1 MHKPIPCL
9 SGGVREASEDTF
21 EVLSPYDGSVV
32 ATVCRPG
39 RRECGEALARAAAAC
54 GEMADLPAYRRAEI
68 LSRLAGAIAD
78 QSGELARVLV
88 GEVGKPLK
96 YAEAEV
102 MRAAATIALSGE
114 EATRHEGEILPLD
127 RDAAADGR
135 TGFLTRVPAGV
146 VLGIT
151 PFNFPLNLACHK
163 LGPAIAAGCPIILKP
178 STATPV
184 ATLRLGEMA
193 LDAGVPPA
201 AISVLPCTPA
211 DAEWMAADPR
221 VAVLSFTGSPDV
233 GWHLK
238 TTTAARHV
246 SLELGGNAAV
256 IVHSDAPLAY
266 AAERIVQGGFSN
278 SGQVCISTQRVLV
291 HRPVYDHLCDMVTR
305 RVAALVTG
313 DPADPATDVGPLI
326 SQWAAETAEKK
337 IMGAVAAGADL
348 CCGGTR
354 EGRMVAPTVLGMAPA
369 DATVCATEL
378 FAPAVVLI
386 PYDTWGEAVSM
397 AADTPYGLQAGIFT
411 NDLGRIMEAVRRI
424 PVGGLMVGDIPTF
437 RTDAM
442 PYGGTR
448 LSGLGREGPR
458 YAIREMTEEKLV
470 VLNRHGLRAEAGS
483 IGLSEARQDTSP

>member
-1 MHKPIPCL
+1 MQNPIPCL
-9 SGGVREASEDTF
+9 LGGVRETCEETY
-21 EVLSPYDGSVV
+21 EVRSPYDGAVV

-39 RRECGEALARAAAAC
+39 RRECGEALGRAAGAC
-54 GEMADLPAYRRAEI
+54 GEMADIPAYRRAEV
-68 LSRLAGAIAD
+68 LVRLAGAISAR
-78 QSGELARVLV
+78 SEELARLLV
-88 GEVGKPLK
+88 SEVGKPLK

-102 MRAAATIALSGE
+102 MRAAATIALSAE
-114 EATRHEGEILPLD
+114 EASRLEGDILPLD
-127 RDAAADGR
+127 RDMTADGR

-184 ATLRLGEMA
+184 STLLLGEMA

-201 AISVLPCTPA
+201 ALSVLPCTAA

-221 VAVLSFTGSPDV
+221 VAVLSFTGSPEV

-238 TTTAARHV
+238 AATAARHV

-256 IVHSDAPLAY
+256 IVHSDAPLEY

-291 HRPVYDHLCDMVTR
+291 HRPVYDHLSDMVTR
-305 RVAALVTG
+305 RAMSLVTG

-326 SQWAAETAEKK
+326 SEWAAETAEKK
-337 IMGAVAAGADL
+337 IMDAVAAGAEL

-354 EGRMVAPTVLGMAPA
+354 DGRMVAPTVLGMTPA
-369 DATVCATEL
+369 DATVSATEL
-378 FAPAVVLI
+378 FAPAVVLT
-386 PYDTWGEAVSM
+386 PYDTWDDALSM
-397 AADTPYGLQAGIFT
+397 VADTPYGLQAGIFT

-424 PVGGLMVGDIPTF
+424 PVGGMMVGDIPTF

-470 VLNRHGLRAEAGS
+470 VLNRHGI
-483 IGLSEARQDTSP
+483 IG

>member
-1 MHKPIPCL
+1 MQNPIPCL
-9 SGGVREASEDTF
+9 LGGVRETCEETY
-21 EVLSPYDGSVV
+21 EVRSPYDGAVV

-39 RRECGEALARAAAAC
+39 RRECGEALARAAGAC
-54 GEMADLPAYRRAEI
+54 GEMADLPAYRRAAILFRLADAISGRSEE
-68 LSRLAGAIAD
+68 LSRL
-78 QSGELARVLV
+78 LV
-88 GEVGKPLK
+88 SEVGKPLK

-102 MRAAATIALSGE
+102 MRAAATIALSAE
-114 EATRHEGEILPLD
+114 EATRLEGDILPLD
-127 RDAAADGR
+127 RDMAADGR

-184 ATLRLGEMA
+184 ATLLLGEMA

-201 AISVLPCTPA
+201 ALSVLPCTAA

-221 VAVLSFTGSPDV
+221 VAVLSFTGSPEV

-238 TTTAARHV
+238 AATAARHV

-256 IVHSDAPLAY
+256 IVHSDAPLEY

-291 HRPVYDHLCDMVTR
+291 HRPVYDHLSDMVTR
-305 RVAALVTG
+305 RVASLVTG
-313 DPADPATDVGPLI
+313 NPADPATDVGPLI
-326 SQWAAETAEKK
+326 SEWAAETAEKK
-337 IMGAVAAGADL
+337 IMDAVASGAEL

-354 EGRMVAPTVLGMAPA
+354 DGRMVAPTVLGMAPA
-369 DATVCATEL
+369 DATVSATEL
-378 FAPAVVLI
+378 FAPAVILT
-386 PYDTWGEAVSM
+386 PYETWDDALAM

-411 NDLGRIMEAVRRI
+411 NDLGRIMEAVRCI

-442 PYGGTR
+442 PYGGIR

-470 VLNRHGLRAEAGS
+470 VLNRHGI
-483 IGLSEARQDTSP
+483 IG

>member
-1 MHKPIPCL
+1 MQNPIPCL
-9 SGGVREASEDTF
+9 LGGVRETCEETY
-21 EVLSPYDGSVV
+21 EVRSPYDGAVV

-39 RRECGEALARAAAAC
+39 RRECGEALGRAAGAC
-54 GEMADLPAYRRAEI
+54 GEMADIPAYRRAEV
-68 LSRLAGAIAD
+68 LVRLAGAISAR
-78 QSGELARVLV
+78 SEELARLLV
-88 GEVGKPLK
+88 SEVGKPLK

-102 MRAAATIALSGE
+102 MRAAATIALSAE
-114 EATRHEGEILPLD
+114 EASRLEGDILPLD
-127 RDAAADGR
+127 RDMTADGR
-135 TGFLTRVPAGV
+135 TGFLTRVPAGI

-184 ATLRLGEMA
+184 STLLLGEMA

-201 AISVLPCTPA
+201 ALSVLPCTAA

-221 VAVLSFTGSPDV
+221 VAVLSFTGSPEV

-238 TTTAARHV
+238 AATAARHV

-256 IVHSDAPLAY
+256 IVHSDAPLEY

-291 HRPVYDHLCDMVTR
+291 HRPVYDHLSDMVTR
-305 RVAALVTG
+305 RAMSLVTG

-326 SQWAAETAEKK
+326 SECAAETAEKK
-337 IMGAVAAGADL
+337 IMDAVAAGAEL

-354 EGRMVAPTVLGMAPA
+354 DGRMVAPTVLGMTPA
-369 DATVCATEL
+369 DATVSATEL
-378 FAPAVVLI
+378 FAPAVVLT
-386 PYDTWGEAVSM
+386 PYDTWDDALSM
-397 AADTPYGLQAGIFT
+397 VADTPYGLQAGIFT

-424 PVGGLMVGDIPTF
+424 PVGGMMVGDIPTF

-470 VLNRHGLRAEAGS
+470 VLNRHGI
-483 IGLSEARQDTSP
+483 IG

>member
-1 MHKPIPCL
+1 MQNPIPCL
-9 SGGVREASEDTF
+9 LAGVRETCEETY
-21 EVLSPYDGSVV
+21 EVRSPYHGAVV

-39 RRECGEALARAAAAC
+39 RRECGEALAHAAGAC
-54 GEMADLPAYRRAEI
+54 GEMADLPAYRRAEV
-68 LSRLAGAIAD
+68 LVRLAGAI
-78 QSGELARVLV
+78 SGRSEELARLLV
-88 GEVGKPLK
+88 SEVGKPLK

-102 MRAAATIALSGE
+102 MRAAATIALSAE
-114 EATRHEGEILPLD
+114 EAGRPEGDILPLD
-127 RDAAADGR
+127 REMAADGR

-178 STATPV
+178 SSATPV
-184 ATLRLGEMA
+184 STLLLGEMA
-193 LDAGVPPA
+193 IDAGVPPA
-201 AISVLPCTPA
+201 ALSVLPCTAA

-221 VAVLSFTGSPDV
+221 VAVLSFTGSPEV

-238 TTTAARHV
+238 AATAARHV

-256 IVHSDAPLAY
+256 IVHSDAPLEY

-291 HRPVYDHLCDMVTR
+291 HRPVYDHLSDMVTR
-305 RVAALVTG
+305 RVASLVTG

-326 SQWAAETAEKK
+326 SEWAAETAEEK
-337 IMGAVAAGADL
+337 IMAAVAAGAEL

-354 EGRMVAPTVLGMAPA
+354 DGRMVAPTVLGMVPT
-369 DATVCATEL
+369 DATVSVTEL
-378 FAPAVVLI
+378 FAPAVVLT
-386 PYDTWGEAVSM
+386 PYDTWDEALAM

-470 VLNRHGLRAEAGS
+470 VLNRHGI
-483 IGLSEARQDTSP
+483 IG

>member
-1 MHKPIPCL
+1 MQKPIPCL
-9 SGGVREASEDTF
+9 SGGVREACDDTY
-21 EVLSPYDGSVV
+21 EVHSPYDGSVV

-39 RRECGEALARAAAAC
+39 RRECGEAITRAAGAC

-68 LSRLAGAIAD
+68 LSRLADAIH
-78 QSGELARVLV
+78 ARREEFARILV
-88 GEVGKPLK
+88 REAGKPLK
-96 YAEAEV
+96 YAESEV
-102 MRAAATIALSGE
+102 MRAAATITVSAE
-114 EATRHEGEILPLD
+114 EATRLGGEILPLD
-127 RDAAADGR
+127 RDMAADGR
-135 TGFLTRVPAGV
+135 VGFMTRVPAGV

-163 LGPAIAAGCPIILKP
+163 LGPAIASGCPIILKP
-178 STATPV
+178 SSATPV
-184 ATLRLGEMA
+184 STLLLGEMA
-193 LDAGVPPA
+193 LGAGVPPA
-201 AISVLPCTPA
+201 ALSVLPCTA
-211 DAEWMAADPR
+211 SDAEWMAADPR
-221 VAVLSFTGSPDV
+221 IAFLSFTGSPRV

-238 TTTAARHV
+238 SSTAARHV

-256 IVHSDAPLAY
+256 IVHSDAPLEY

-305 RVAALVTG
+305 RVKALVTG
-313 DPADPATDVGPLI
+313 DPADPATDIGPLI
-326 SQWAAETAEKK
+326 SEGAAETAVKK
-337 IMGAVAAGADL
+337 ITDTVAGGADL

-354 EGRMVAPTVLGMAPA
+354 DGRMVAPTVLGMVHADAPA
-369 DATVCATEL
+369 CATEL
-378 FAPAVVLI
+378 FAPAVALI
-386 PYDTWGEAVSM
+386 PYETWGDAVAI

-411 NDLGRIMEAVRRI
+411 NDMGRIMEAVRRI

-458 YAIREMTEEKLV
+458 YAVREMTEEKLV
-470 VLNRHGLRAEAGS
+470 VLNRHGLHG
-483 IGLSEARQDTSP
+483 

>member
-1 MHKPIPCL
+1 MQKPIPCL
-9 SGGVREASEDTF
+9 SGGVREACDDTY
-21 EVLSPYDGSVV
+21 EVHSPYDGSVV

-39 RRECGEALARAAAAC
+39 RRECGEAITRAAGAC

-68 LSRLAGAIAD
+68 LSRLADAIHARRE
-78 QSGELARVLV
+78 ELARILV
-88 GEVGKPLK
+88 REAGKPLK
-96 YAEAEV
+96 YAESEV
-102 MRAAATIALSGE
+102 MRAAATITVSAE
-114 EATRHEGEILPLD
+114 EATRLEGEILPLD
-127 RDAAADGR
+127 RDMAGDGR
-135 TGFLTRVPAGV
+135 VGFLTRVPAGV

-178 STATPV
+178 SSATPV
-184 ATLRLGEMA
+184 STLLLGEMA
-193 LDAGVPPA
+193 LGAGVPPA
-201 AISVLPCTPA
+201 AISVLPCTA
-211 DAEWMAADPR
+211 SDAEWMAADPR
-221 VAVLSFTGSPDV
+221 IAVLSFTGSPQV
-233 GWHLK
+233 GWHRK
-238 TTTAARHV
+238 SSTAARHV

-256 IVHSDAPLAY
+256 IVHSDAPLEY

-305 RVAALVTG
+305 RVKALVTG
-313 DPADPATDVGPLI
+313 DPADPAMVH
-326 SQWAAETAEKK
+326 
-337 IMGAVAAGADL
+337 AD
-348 CCGGTR
+348 
-354 EGRMVAPTVLGMAPA
+354 APA
-369 DATVCATEL
+369 CATEL
-378 FAPAVVLI
+378 FAPAVALI
-386 PYDTWGEAVSM
+386 PYETWGDALAM

-458 YAIREMTEEKLV
+458 YAVREMTEEKLV
-470 VLNRHGLRAEAGS
+470 VLNRHGLHG
-483 IGLSEARQDTSP
+483 

>member
-1 MHKPIPCL
+1 MQNPIPCL
-9 SGGVREASEDTF
+9 LGGVRETCEETY
-21 EVLSPYDGSVV
+21 EVRSPYDGAVV

-39 RRECGEALARAAAAC
+39 RRECGEALGRAAGAC
-54 GEMADLPAYRRAEI
+54 GEMADIPAYRRAEV
-68 LSRLAGAIAD
+68 LVRLAGAISAR
-78 QSGELARVLV
+78 SEELARLLV
-88 GEVGKPLK
+88 SEVGKPLK

-102 MRAAATIALSGE
+102 MRAAATIALSAE
-114 EATRHEGEILPLD
+114 EASRLEGDILPLD
-127 RDAAADGR
+127 RDMTADGR

-184 ATLRLGEMA
+184 STLLLGEMA

-201 AISVLPCTPA
+201 ALSVLPCTAA

-221 VAVLSFTGSPDV
+221 VAVLSFTGSPEV

-238 TTTAARHV
+238 AATAARHV

-256 IVHSDAPLAY
+256 IVHSDAPLEY

-291 HRPVYDHLCDMVTR
+291 HRPVYDHLSDMVTR
-305 RVAALVTG
+305 RAMSLVTG
-313 DPADPATDVGPLI
+313 DPADPSTDVGPLI
-326 SQWAAETAEKK
+326 SEWAAETAEKK
-337 IMGAVAAGADL
+337 IMDAVAAGAEL

-354 EGRMVAPTVLGMAPA
+354 DGRMVAPTVLGMTPA
-369 DATVCATEL
+369 DATVSATEL
-378 FAPAVVLI
+378 FAPAVVLT
-386 PYDTWGEAVSM
+386 PYDTWDDALSM
-397 AADTPYGLQAGIFT
+397 VADTPYGLQAGIFT

-424 PVGGLMVGDIPTF
+424 PVGGMMVGDIPTF

-470 VLNRHGLRAEAGS
+470 VLNRHGI
-483 IGLSEARQDTSP
+483 IG

>member
-1 MHKPIPCL
+1 MQNPIPCL
-9 SGGVREASEDTF
+9 LGGVRETCEETY
-21 EVLSPYDGSVV
+21 EVRSPYDGAVV

-39 RRECGEALARAAAAC
+39 RRECGEALTRAAGAC
-54 GEMADLPAYRRAEI
+54 GEMADLPAYRRAAILFRLADAISGRSEE
-68 LSRLAGAIAD
+68 LSRL
-78 QSGELARVLV
+78 LV
-88 GEVGKPLK
+88 SEVGKPLK

-102 MRAAATIALSGE
+102 MRAAATIALSAE
-114 EATRHEGEILPLD
+114 EATRLEGDILPLD
-127 RDAAADGR
+127 RDMAADGR

-184 ATLRLGEMA
+184 ATLLLGEMA

-201 AISVLPCTPA
+201 ALSVLPCTAA

-221 VAVLSFTGSPDV
+221 VAVLSFTGSPEV

-238 TTTAARHV
+238 AATAARHV

-256 IVHSDAPLAY
+256 IVHSDAPLEY

-291 HRPVYDHLCDMVTR
+291 HRPVYDHLSDMVTR
-305 RVAALVTG
+305 RVASLVTG
-313 DPADPATDVGPLI
+313 NPADPATDVGPLI
-326 SQWAAETAEKK
+326 SEWAAETAEKK
-337 IMGAVAAGADL
+337 IMDAVASGAEL

-354 EGRMVAPTVLGMAPA
+354 DGRMVAPTVLGMAPA
-369 DATVCATEL
+369 DATVSATEL
-378 FAPAVVLI
+378 FAPAVILT
-386 PYDTWGEAVSM
+386 PYETWDDALAM

-411 NDLGRIMEAVRRI
+411 NDLGRIMEAVRYI

-442 PYGGTR
+442 PYGGIR

-470 VLNRHGLRAEAGS
+470 VLNRHGI
-483 IGLSEARQDTSP
+483 IG